1 MNVTRFVFR
10 QIFLPLMQVVVR
22 AMLMPGLIWD
32 DWLAS
37 LRLARQGDVASVEQ
51 FRQVDGGVF
60 CVFHLYQPYGLP
72 ANLLRAIKLL
82 DELGV
87 QIVAVS
93 NVPLAAADL
102 ERLKPHIHTFIQRRN
117 FGRDFGG
124 YRRGVLHAMDKHK
137 PSRLI
142 LLNDSLFY
150 ARRGLREFFTGLA
163 GDAEFIG
170 ATENHELRH
179 HLGSFAL
186 SFGPKVLADPRF
198 RAYWQNYRS
207 TEIRPRVI
215 WKGEADLS
223 RLVLRTMKIRPRVMY
238 SLQRLDVALKRA
250 SWREVAS
257 SAAQMPEDYFGHN
270 PVRELVREA
279 RKPVSRDTLPMSRVA
294 LIESASLTL
303 PLPADELVDELA
315 QQNRRDVTRDL
326 LAYVFRGS
334 QIHWGALLLTQYLEM
349 PIIKL
354 DLVLRS
360 IYGIG
365 ELGSFAPF
373 LDEDEFTEFHALVTA
388 RGEPLTHGT
397 LRQKL
402 MMMTGLM

>member
-1 MNVTRFVFR
+1 MSITRFLFR
-10 QIFLPLMQVVVR
+10 QVFVPLMQMVVR
-22 AMLMPGLIWD
+22 ALLMPGLMLD
-32 DWLAS
+32 DWLAG
-37 LRLARQGDVASVEQ
+37 LRLKRQGDVVSIE
-51 FRQVDGGVF
+51 RLRNDDDGVF

-72 ANLLRAIKLL
+72 ANLVRAIKLL

-87 QIVAVS
+87 RVVAVS
-93 NVPLAAADL
+93 NLPLAGAEFDK
-102 ERLKPHIHTFIQRRN
+102 LKPHLHTFIQRRN

-124 YRRGVLHAMDKHK
+124 YRRGVLHVLDHHK
-137 PSRLI
+137 PSRLL

-150 ARRGLREFFTGLA
+150 ARRGLRPFFEQLIA
-163 GDAEFIG
+163 GGEFIG

-186 SFGPKVLADPRF
+186 SFGPTSIADPRF
-198 RAYWQNYRS
+198 RAYWENYRS

-223 RLVLRTMKIRPRVMY
+223 RLLLRTMKVRPRVIY

-250 SWREVAS
+250 EWRDVAS
-257 SAAQMPEDYFGHN
+257 SAAQMPEDYFGEN
-270 PVRELVREA
+270 PLRQVVRDA
-279 RKPVSRDTLPMSRVA
+279 RKTVRDDIPLSRDA
-294 LIESASLTL
+294 LLDTASLTL
-303 PLPADELVDELA
+303 PLPREQLAHEIGEQSRREL
-315 QQNRRDVTRDL
+315 QRDL
-326 LAYVFRGS
+326 LAYIFRGS

-373 LDEDEFTEFHALVTA
+373 LDEDEFAEFHALVTA

-397 LRQKL
+397 LKQKL